1 LSDLLHGEVG
11 IRRTLGSP
19 ARRRE
24 EQARDRENRSL
35 PISYGEQRSPHLR
48 ASRRVGRSAFGAGRT
63 TLFDNRWMRVCAAG
77 SAIDRRWPAGGWRSH
92 TRPRLPGGGVIRSPC
107 HRRSD
112 TRCSLG
118 IVAQRKR
125 TRLSIGGVRVR
136 IPSVPLAIT
145 LGFCSS
151 LVERLVEA
159 QRAAGSIPAEA
170 ILGKHAAVAERQTR
184 DAQNVVGWARESSS
198 LSGGMRCRVAQR
210 ESGGLISR
218 DGRGFE
224 SHPCN
229 PAPVAQLAERPPRK
243 REVVGSEPTRSP
255 GSGGVA
261 DW

>member
-1 LSDLLHGEVG
+1 
-11 IRRTLGSP
+11 
-19 ARRRE
+19 
-24 EQARDRENRSL
+24 
-35 PISYGEQRSPHLR
+35 
-48 ASRRVGRSAFGAGRT
+48 
-63 TLFDNRWMRVCAAG
+63 
-77 SAIDRRWPAGGWRSH
+77 
-92 TRPRLPGGGVIRSPC
+92 
-107 HRRSD
+107 
-112 TRCSLG
+112 
-118 IVAQRKR
+118 VAQWER

-255 GSGGVA
+255 GSGVVA
-261 DW
+261 DWYGNIQVRSSTGRARDCGPRGGGSTPPHLIDRGADLAG

>member
-1 LSDLLHGEVG
+1 
-11 IRRTLGSP
+11 
-19 ARRRE
+19 
-24 EQARDRENRSL
+24 
-35 PISYGEQRSPHLR
+35 
-48 ASRRVGRSAFGAGRT
+48 
-63 TLFDNRWMRVCAAG
+63 MRVCAAG

-184 DAQNVVGWARESSS
+184 DAQNVVGSARGGSSPSGDIS
-198 LSGGMRCRVAQR
+198 LQGSSAGERRPHKPRQTWVRIPPLQ
-210 ESGGLISR
+210 S
-218 DGRGFE
+218 
-224 SHPCN
+224 
-229 PAPVAQLAERPPRK
+229 APVAQLAERPPRK

>member
-1 LSDLLHGEVG
+1 
-11 IRRTLGSP
+11 
-19 ARRRE
+19 
-24 EQARDRENRSL
+24 
-35 PISYGEQRSPHLR
+35 
-48 ASRRVGRSAFGAGRT
+48 
-63 TLFDNRWMRVCAAG
+63 MRVCVAG
-77 SAIDRRWPAGGWRSH
+77 SAIDRRRPAGGWRSH
-92 TRPRLPGGGVIRSPC
+92 TRRDSRVGASFVRRAIAGRPR
-107 HRRSD
+107 RRS
-112 TRCSLG
+112 G
-118 IVAQRKR
+118 IVAQWKR

-170 ILGKHAAVAERQTR
+170 ILGEHAAVAERQTR
-184 DAQNVVGWARESSS
+184 DAQNVVGTARESSS

-255 GSGGVA
+255 GSGVVA
-261 DW
+261 ER